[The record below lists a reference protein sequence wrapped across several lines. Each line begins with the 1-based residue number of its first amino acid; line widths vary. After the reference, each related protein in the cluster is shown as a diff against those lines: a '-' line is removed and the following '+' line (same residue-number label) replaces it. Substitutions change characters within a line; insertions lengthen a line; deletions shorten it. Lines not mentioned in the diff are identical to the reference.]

1 MWVALAMCI
10 CPVLYGF
17 MVDTLGMPWQRSG
30 GERLASTS
38 WSASWFF
45 VVYREPADPQASEE
59 EAQPHG
65 KAQFG
70 RAYKNKAL
78 WGLALIFLFD
88 EAAFMAINGFLTT
101 YLTEQLATSLVF
113 ATAIASAFGVARR
126 HRRASFGDGC
136 QTC

>member
-1 MWVALAMCI
+1 M
-10 CPVLYGF
+10 
-17 MVDTLGMPWQRSG
+17 
-30 GERLASTS
+30 
-38 WSASWFF
+38 
-45 VVYREPADPQASEE
+45 YREPADPQASEE

-113 ATAIASAFGVARR
+113 ATAIASAFGVAGAIGAPLSGWLSDLLKTRR
-126 HRRASFGDGC
+126 WWWASCTRPSSSRARIRTSIGAS
-136 QTC
+136 